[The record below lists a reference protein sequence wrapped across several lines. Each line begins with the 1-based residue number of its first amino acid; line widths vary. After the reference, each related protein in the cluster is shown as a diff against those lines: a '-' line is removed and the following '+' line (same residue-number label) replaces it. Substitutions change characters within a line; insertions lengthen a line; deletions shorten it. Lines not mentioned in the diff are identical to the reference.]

1 MSAIQELI
9 KEIKNLKPI
18 PQIAN
23 QIMSIVEN
31 PNASLSDVA
40 DIIVY
45 DPMTTANILRT
56 CNSAYFGLTRKVES
70 VHEAVALIGLE
81 QVVDLVLLKSGAEN
95 LKKEQEGYG
104 LDEGDLWRYSVASAL
119 ISKELSEKKQ
129 LASAQ
134 MVFTAALL
142 KDIGKVILNRFVG
155 DSFPK
160 IQALVE
166 DEGYSFMEAEKKV
179 IGVDH
184 TELGGLVASNWKFSQ
199 KMVYIIQN
207 HHLSDKQAR
216 EDMETCIVY
225 LSDIICMMMGI
236 GGGADGLAYR
246 FHDEVI
252 TKLGFTERDI
262 QETIANFG
270 ENMAKVEDL
279 IASI

>member
-9 KEIKNLKPI
+9 KEIKNLRPI

-23 QIMSIVEN
+23 QIMTIVEN

-70 VHEAVALIGLE
+70 VHEAVALIGLD

-95 LKKEQEGYG
+95 LKREQDGYG

-129 LASAQ
+129 LASTH

-160 IQALVE
+160 IQELVE
-166 DEGYSFMEAEKKV
+166 AHGHSFREAEKKV

-184 TELGGLVASNWKFSQ
+184 SELGGLVASNWKFSQ

-207 HHLSDKQAR
+207 HHLSDAQAQT
-216 EDMETCIVY
+216 DIETCIVY

-246 FHDEVI
+246 FHDKVI
-252 TKLGFTERDI
+252 TRLGFTEKDI
-262 QETIANFG
+262 QETIASLG
-270 ENMAKVEDL
+270 ENMARVEDL

>member
-23 QIMSIVEN
+23 QIMAILEN
-31 PNASLSDVA
+31 PNASLSDIA
-40 DIIVY
+40 DIIIF
-45 DPMTTANILRT
+45 DPMTTANILQT

-70 VHEAVALIGLE
+70 VHEAVTLIGLD

-95 LKKEQEGYG
+95 LKKKQTGYG

-119 ISKELSEKKQ
+119 IARDLAEKKG
-129 LASAQ
+129 LPSKH

-142 KDIGKVILNRFVG
+142 KDIGKVILNRFVADAFG
-155 DSFPK
+155 K
-160 IQALVE
+160 IQTLVQE
-166 DEGYSFMEAEKKV
+166 QGFSFMEAEKKV

-184 TELGGLVASNWKFSQ
+184 SELGGLVASNWKFSP

-216 EDMETCIVY
+216 SDLETCIVY
-225 LSDIICMMMGI
+225 LSDIICMMIGI
-236 GGGADGLAYR
+236 GGGSDGLAYR
-246 FHDEVI
+246 FHDDVVKE
-252 TKLGFTERDI
+252 LGFTERDI
-262 QETIANFG
+262 QGIIANFG
-270 ENMAKVEDL
+270 ENMAQVDDL
-279 IASI
+279 ITSI

>member
-1 MSAIQELI
+1 MSAIHELI

-23 QIMSIVEN
+23 QIMAAVEN
-31 PNASLSDVA
+31 PNSSLADVA
-40 DIIVY
+40 EIITY

-56 CNSAYFGLTRKVES
+56 CNSAYFGLSRKVES
-70 VHEAVALIGLE
+70 VHEAVALIGLD

-95 LKKEQEGYG
+95 LKKEQSGYG
-104 LDEGDLWRYSVASAL
+104 LDEGDLWRYSVSSAL
-119 ISKELSEKKQ
+119 IARELAQKKG
-129 LASAQ
+129 LATKQ

-155 DSFPK
+155 DAFPK
-160 IQALVE
+160 INDLVQN
-166 DEGYSFMEAEKKV
+166 EGLSFKEAEKKV

-184 TELGGLVASNWKFSQ
+184 AELGGLVASNWKFSN

-207 HHLSDKQAR
+207 HHLSDPKAR
-216 EDMETCIVY
+216 GDMETCLVY

-246 FHDEVI
+246 FYDDVV
-252 TKLGFTERDI
+252 KNLGFTERDL
-262 QETIANFG
+262 QTIIAGFG

-279 IASI
+279 LQSI

>member
-9 KEIKNLKPI
+9 KEIKNLRPI

-31 PNASLSDVA
+31 PSASLSDVA
-40 DIIVY
+40 DIIIY

-70 VHEAVALIGLE
+70 VHEAVTLIGLD
-81 QVVDLVLLKSGAEN
+81 QIVDLVLLKSGAEN
-95 LKKEQEGYG
+95 LKKEQPGYG

-119 ISKELSEKKQ
+119 IARDLSQKKD
-129 LASAQ
+129 LASTH

-142 KDIGKVILNRFVG
+142 KDIGKVILNRFVA
-155 DSFPK
+155 DAFPK
-160 IQALVE
+160 IQELVQE
-166 DEGYSFMEAEKKV
+166 QGYSFREAEKKI

-184 TELGGLVASNWKFSQ
+184 SELGGLVASNWKFSQ

-207 HHLSDKQAR
+207 HHLADKQAR
-216 EDMETCIVY
+216 EDIETCIVY

-246 FHDEVI
+246 FHNDVVD
-252 TKLGFTERDI
+252 KLGFNERDI
-262 QETIANFG
+262 QETIASFG

-279 IASI
+279 MASI

>member
-9 KEIKNLKPI
+9 KEIKSLKPI
-18 PQIAN
+18 AQIAN
-23 QIMSIVEN
+23 QIMAIVEN

-56 CNSAYFGLTRKVES
+56 CNSAYFGLTRRVES
-70 VHEAVALIGLE
+70 VHEAVALIGLD
-81 QVVDLVLLKSGAEN
+81 QIVDLVLLKSGAEN
-95 LKKEQEGYG
+95 LKKEQTGYG

-119 ISKELSEKKQ
+119 IARDIAEKKN
-129 LASAQ
+129 LHSKH
-134 MVFTAALL
+134 MIFTAALL

-155 DSFPK
+155 EAFGK
-160 IQALVE
+160 IQELVRE
-166 DEGYSFMEAEKKV
+166 QEYSFREAEKKV

-184 TELGGLVASNWKFSQ
+184 SELGGLVASNWNFSQ

-216 EDMETCIVY
+216 ADIETCIVY

-236 GGGADGLAYR
+236 GGGSDGLAYR
-246 FHDEVI
+246 FHDDVVKE
-252 TKLGFTERDI
+252 LGFTERDI
-262 QETIANFG
+262 QEIIANFG

-279 IASI
+279 ITSI

>member
-81 QVVDLVLLKSGAEN
+81 QIVDLVLLKSGAEN
-95 LKKEQEGYG
+95 LKKEQDGYG

-119 ISKELSEKKQ
+119 ISRTLCEKKQ
-129 LASAQ
+129 LASSH

-160 IQALVE
+160 IQSLVE
-166 DEGYSFMEAEKKV
+166 EEGHSFMEAEKKV

-184 TELGGLVASNWKFSQ
+184 SELGGLVASNWKFSQ

-207 HHLSDKQAR
+207 HHLSDMQAR

-252 TKLGFTERDI
+252 KKLGFSEKDI
-262 QETIANFG
+262 QETIADFG

>member
-9 KEIKNLKPI
+9 KEIKNLRPI
-18 PQIAN
+18 AQIAN

-56 CNSAYFGLTRKVES
+56 CNSAYFGLSRKVES
-70 VHEAVALIGLE
+70 VHEAVTLIGLE
-81 QVVDLVLLKSGAEN
+81 QIVDLVLLKSGAEN

-119 ISKELSEKKQ
+119 IARDLSEKKQ
-129 LASAQ
+129 LASTH

-142 KDIGKVILNRFVG
+142 KDIGKVILNRFVS
-155 DSFPK
+155 DAFPK
-160 IQALVE
+160 IQELVQE
-166 DEGYSFMEAEKKV
+166 QGHSFREAEKKV

-184 TELGGLVASNWKFSQ
+184 AELGGLVASNWKFSQ

-216 EDMETCIVY
+216 EDIETCIVY

-246 FHDEVI
+246 FHDEVVG
-252 TKLGFTERDI
+252 KLGFSEKDI
-262 QETIANFG
+262 QGTIASFG
-270 ENMAKVEDL
+270 EKMAKVEDL

>member
-1 MSAIQELI
+1 MSAIRELI
-9 KEIKNLKPI
+9 KEINNLRPI
-18 PQIAN
+18 AQIAN
-23 QIMSIVEN
+23 QIMFIAEN

-56 CNSAYFGLTRKVES
+56 CNSAYFGLSRKVES

-81 QVVDLVLLKSGAEN
+81 RIVDLVLMKSGSEN
-95 LKKEQEGYG
+95 LKKEQTGYG
-104 LDEGDLWRYSVASAL
+104 LREGDLWRYSVASAL
-119 ISKELSEKKQ
+119 IARDLSEKKR
-129 LASAQ
+129 LASSH

-142 KDIGKVILNRFVG
+142 KDIGKVILNRFVDNAFSKIHG
-155 DSFPK
+155 LVQEKSCSFR
-160 IQALVE
+160 
-166 DEGYSFMEAEKKV
+166 EAEKKV

-184 TELGGLVASNWKFSQ
+184 SELGGLVASNWKFSP

-216 EDMETCIVY
+216 EDLETCIVY

-246 FHDEVI
+246 FHDEVVK
-252 TKLGFTERDI
+252 KLEFSERDF
-262 QETIANFG
+262 QETIANFS